1 VIEKEAPINYAKRG
15 ASYDSE
21 GTNRN
26 INVGIATQAERRMA
40 NPDTPDDPDDLP
52 GTANVD
58 APDAPDG
65 ENGTGY
71 LWNAVLRAHKTVR
84 NYGFF
89 IDLSRYGGEMSGS
102 KQYQIPLVL
111 DPAATK
117 TQVSYPASAA
127 LAPYTD
133 IYFRSFDNAFPDYYR
148 FKEWEREFD
157 ANYAKGGLPNLSLV
171 RFMHDHTGDFSSA
184 ILGVNTPEL
193 QVADDD
199 YAVGLLVQ
207 KIANSRY
214 KDDTLIFVIED
225 DSQDG
230 GDHVD
235 SHRSVAFV
243 IGPYVKQ
250 KAVVSTPYTTLSML
264 RTMEEILGVGNLNL
278 NDSSANAMA
287 DAFDL
292 NQKIWNYTAVP
303 SAMLY
308 NTQLPLPP
316 KQAGTPI
323 PHPTRDA
330 AYWAEATKGMDFAV
344 EDRVDPA
351 VFNQIL
357 WKGLMGDKAYPETS
371 SGVDLSSGREELLE
385 RHGPRASTGVSPD

>member
-1 VIEKEAPINYAKRG
+1 
-15 ASYDSE
+15 
-21 GTNRN
+21 
-26 INVGIATQAERRMA
+26 
-40 NPDTPDDPDDLP
+40 
-52 GTANVD
+52 
-58 APDAPDG
+58 
-65 ENGTGY
+65 
-71 LWNAVLRAHKTVR
+71 
-84 NYGFF
+84 
-89 IDLSRYGGEMSGS
+89 
-102 KQYQIPLVL
+102 
-111 DPAATK
+111 
-117 TQVSYPASAA
+117 
-127 LAPYTD
+127 
-133 IYFRSFDNAFPDYYR
+133 
-148 FKEWEREFD
+148 
-157 ANYAKGGLPNLSLV
+157 
-171 RFMHDHTGDFSSA
+171 
-184 ILGVNTPEL
+184 
-193 QVADDD
+193 
-199 YAVGLLVQ
+199 
-207 KIANSRY
+207 
-214 KDDTLIFVIED
+214 
-225 DSQDG
+225 
-230 GDHVD
+230 
-235 SHRSVAFV
+235 
-243 IGPYVKQ
+243 VKQ